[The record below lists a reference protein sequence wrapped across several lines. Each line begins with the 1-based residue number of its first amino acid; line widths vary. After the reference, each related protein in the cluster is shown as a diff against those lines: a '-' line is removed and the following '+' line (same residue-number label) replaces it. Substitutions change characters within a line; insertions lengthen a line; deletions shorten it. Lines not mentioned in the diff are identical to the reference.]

1 MSRQYTRAEVAAHCA
16 PNDLW
21 IIISG
26 EVYDVTEFQDSHP
39 GGPKSKPFGGKF
51 LVLGEKS
58 DLRR

>member
-1 MSRQYTRAEVAAHCA
+1 MSKQYTRAEVAAHCA

-39 GGPKSKPFGGKF
+39 GGPKSKLSGGEM
-51 LVLGEKS
+51 LGSGLKA

>member
-1 MSRQYTRAEVAAHCA
+1 MSKQYTRAEVAAHCA

-39 GGPKSKPFGGKF
+39 GGPKSKPFGEEC
-51 LVLGEKS
+51 LVLERE
-58 DLRR
+58 LI

>member
-1 MSRQYTRAEVAAHCA
+1 MSKQYTRAEVAAHCA

-39 GGPKSKPFGGKF
+39 GGPKSKPFGGEM
-51 LVLGEKS
+51 LGSGRKA